1 MTNMLWNTVHKW
13 HRTMGIISALFVVF
27 LTVTGLMLN
36 HTEPLHLKNRFI
48 QNIIFLDLYD
58 IKPGKEP
65 QGYLA
70 ADHWITQVG
79 ERIYFDQKE
88 LAEGVN
94 KLIGVVAAN
103 EKIIVAYDGQLLLVT
118 IQGEVI
124 EHLAGTEGVPAGMRA
139 IGITRNDDVVI
150 RGAHGDY
157 LADIESLQWK
167 EEEQI
172 DAEWSKT
179 SPVPKALLAKLLY
192 LYRGKGLPLERVIL
206 DMHSGR
212 FLGSFGIYLVDAAA
226 VLFLLLSLSGAWMWF
241 KRT

>member
-1 MTNMLWNTVHKW
+1 MTNMLWKTVHKW
-13 HRTMGIISALFVVF
+13 HRTMGIISALFVIF

-36 HTEPLHLKNRFI
+36 HTEPLNLKKRFV

-65 QGYLA
+65 QGFLA
-70 ADHWITQVG
+70 ANHWITQVG

-88 LAEGVN
+88 LTEGVN
-94 KLIGVVAAN
+94 KLVGVVAAD
-103 EKIIVAYDGQLLLVT
+103 EKIIVAYDGQMLLLT
-118 IQGEVI
+118 QQGEVV

-139 IGITRNDDVVI
+139 IGITQNNDVVI

-179 SPVPKALLAKLLY
+179 RTVPKALLANLLY

-212 FLGSFGIYLVDAAA
+212 FLGGFGIYLVDAAA
-226 VLFLLLSLSGAWMWF
+226 ALFLLLSLSGVWMWF
-241 KRT
+241 KRS